1 MRAMVAGVGRKSK
14 AAACAVAAAAC
25 ALALATGLLL
35 AGCSADTSRLDPER
49 ARRFEAE
56 GVARRADN
64 IVFRYTEGAGT
75 RTSSWEDRRG
85 SILVTRET
93 ILIHKNEKI
102 GLELTP
108 RTRKVVSIER
118 RGQRV
123 RIKVGKGRAAEI
135 WSFVPPDDAEG
146 WAVDLRKV
154 VHASAPG

>member
-1 MRAMVAGVGRKSK
+1 M
-14 AAACAVAAAAC
+14 AAAA
-25 ALALATGLLL
+25 AAFAAAVLL

-49 ARRFEAE
+49 SRRLE
-56 GVARRADN
+56 GEGIARRADN

-75 RTSSWEDRRG
+75 RESSWEDRRG
-85 SILVTRET
+85 SIVVTSAT

-118 RGQRV
+118 RAQRV

-146 WAVDLRKV
+146 WATDLRKV
-154 VHASAPG
+154 VRGQAPG